1 MKKKILVIEDERA
14 TRSNLLKFLESEGY
28 TAIGA
33 ENGRLGIQS
42 ACENLPDLIICD
54 ILMPELD
61 GYDVL
66 TELQKEPE
74 TAAIPFIFLTV
85 ATDPEHFRQG
95 MQLGADDYLSKP
107 ATSAELRAAINS
119 RLKKQEAVIQK
130 YTGETEPAEMLEQKI
145 KQLEQ
150 FISAKNSLM
159 NYFLQRERDLMFSLQ
174 ETIEQLHQDHNESD
188 QSLLLSNL
196 QQDFT
201 RILALIN
208 QVSEL
213 QQILTPDNID
223 LLQQFNFLQNP

>member
-42 ACENLPDLIICD
+42 AQDNLPDLIICD

-85 ATDPEHFRQG
+85 ATDAEHFRQG

-130 YTGETEPAEMLEQKI
+130 YAGETEPVEMLEEKI
-145 KQLEQ
+145 QQLEQ

-159 NYFLQRERDLMFSLQ
+159 NYFLQRERDLIFSLQ
-174 ETIEQLHQDHNESD
+174 ETIEQLHQEDKDSN
-188 QSLLLSNL
+188 QSLLLGNL

-213 QQILTPDNID
+213 QQILTPENID
-223 LLQQFNFLQNP
+223 ILQQFNFLQNQ

>member
-14 TRSNLLKFLESEGY
+14 TRSNLIKFLESEGY

-33 ENGRLGIQS
+33 ENGRLGIQ
-42 ACENLPDLIICD
+42 AALDNLPDLIICD

-85 ATDPEHFRQG
+85 ATDADHFRQG

-130 YTGETEPAEMLEQKI
+130 YAGETEPVEMLEEKV

-159 NYFLQRERDLMFSLQ
+159 NYFLARERDLMFSLQ
-174 ETIEQLHQDHNESD
+174 ETIEQLHQEDGD
-188 QSLLLSNL
+188 GDRSLLLGNL

-213 QQILTPDNID
+213 QQILTPENID
-223 LLQQFNFLQNP
+223 LLQQFNFLQN

>member
-33 ENGRLGIQS
+33 ENGRLGIQ
-42 ACENLPDLIICD
+42 AALDNLPDLIICD

-85 ATDPEHFRQG
+85 AADPEHFRQG

-130 YTGETEPAEMLEQKI
+130 YTGETETVETLEQKI
-145 KQLEQ
+145 QQLEQ

-159 NYFLQRERDLMFSLQ
+159 NYFLHRERDLIFSLQ
-174 ETIEQLHQDHNESD
+174 ETIEQLHQEDKDSD
-188 QSLLLSNL
+188 RSLLLGNL

-213 QQILTPDNID
+213 QQILTPENID
-223 LLQQFNFLQNP
+223 LLQQFNFLQH

>member
-14 TRSNLLKFLESEGY
+14 TRTNLLKFLESEGHI
-28 TAIGA
+28 AIGA
-33 ENGRLGIQS
+33 ENGRLGIES
-42 ACENLPDLIICD
+42 ARQNLPDLIICD

-66 TELQKEPE
+66 TELQQQPE

-85 ATDPEHFRQG
+85 ATDPENFRQG

-119 RLKKQEAVIQK
+119 RLKKQEIVIQK
-130 YTGETEPAEMLEQKI
+130 YATETEPVEVLEQKI
-145 KQLEQ
+145 RQLEQ
-150 FISAKNSLM
+150 FIGAKNSLM
-159 NYFLQRERDLMFSLQ
+159 NYFLQKERDLMFSLQ
-174 ETIEQLHQDHNESD
+174 ATIEQLQQEDNESD
-188 QSLLLSNL
+188 RSLLLGNL